1 MLFFDEHYSVLSVDS
16 IMCALSFFFVQ
27 AEDGIPAF
35 HVTGVQT
42 CARPISVAAT
52 FTMPST
58 MLPSTGSS
66 RETAGDACCTYADS
80 LVVPGAGADCQVSGR
95 AVSAGCSACRLVPL
109 PASPRTASV
118 PAGVSTA
125 TSLTKG
131 ATYWVAVLTPAGTLA
146 VRGDAGSGTS
156 RQALQPALTALPLT
170 WQSAPAPGT
179 TRLSAY
185 VQQAS
190 PAVSLLEPVD
200 GSIVDGMVNVAAT
213 VDDDVPILSTQ
224 FLLDGRPIGTSDSV
238 PPFGMVWDTR
248 QATTHEFHTLTARE
262 TRVLLPMAPA

>member
-1 MLFFDEHYSVLSVDS
+1 MPNGGTLSEVPIGRPSSRNCVDRMGTS
-16 IMCALSFFFVQ
+16 SS
-27 AEDGIPAF
+27 
-35 HVTGVQT
+35 T
-42 CARPISVAAT
+42 VAAT

-125 TSLTKG
+125 TQYVAPLVRL
-131 ATYWVAVLTPAGTLA
+131 VAVLTPAGTLA

-156 RQALQPALTALPLT
+156 RQA
-170 WQSAPAPGT
+170 
-179 TRLSAY
+179 
-185 VQQAS
+185 
-190 PAVSLLEPVD
+190 
-200 GSIVDGMVNVAAT
+200 
-213 VDDDVPILSTQ
+213 
-224 FLLDGRPIGTSDSV
+224 
-238 PPFGMVWDTR
+238 
-248 QATTHEFHTLTARE
+248 
-262 TRVLLPMAPA
+262 

>member
-125 TSLTKG
+125 TQ
-131 ATYWVAVLTPAGTLA
+131 YVAPLVRLVAGTGTLFHVPA
-146 VRGDAGSGTS
+146 WTFSNRPSVR
-156 RQALQPALTALPLT
+156 
-170 WQSAPAPGT
+170 SAPGWP
-179 TRLSAY
+179 
-185 VQQAS
+185 AS
-190 PAVSLLEPVD
+190 SPYKPTPSDGAVEPV
-200 GSIVDGMVNVAAT
+200 
-213 VDDDVPILSTQ
+213 ST
-224 FLLDGRPIGTSDSV
+224 
-238 PPFGMVWDTR
+238 
-248 QATTHEFHTLTARE
+248 
-262 TRVLLPMAPA
+262 